1 MSRVQARVEELPE
14 NKVRL
19 TVEVPSD
26 DMRHAVEHAA
36 SDLSASVKVPGFRK
50 GKVPM
55 PVLISRIGKERLY
68 SEAVESH
75 IGGWFRNAL
84 AGTRVRPVAQPEY
97 DYQLPSDAD
106 GPFSFTATVDV
117 QPKVELADWSKLEV
131 PAAEVEVPAEL
142 VDREIEA
149 LRFAVAEL
157 VPVEGRQAQAGD
169 TLVVDLVAAN
179 GEAQRDYVVELGLGR
194 VVEEV
199 EAALVG
205 MAPGDSKSVEY
216 ELASGETASVEVTV
230 KELKE
235 KVLPPVDDD
244 LARAASEFDSIA
256 DLRSDVEQRLREQIE
271 EEAETQLRAA
281 AVDALVDAS
290 KVQPSEALVV
300 ARTRELL
307 AGLARSLERRGISPE
322 TYFALS
328 NQTPQQL
335 EERLRAEA
343 AQSVARELV
352 LEAVAEDAGI
362 EVSDEELADFVRE
375 HAEAEDDDADQV
387 VDQVF
392 ASGRHELLREDLR
405 MRKALDRVVA
415 DVKRIPVDL
424 ARAREKLWTPDK
436 GAAAQETK
444 LWTPGSKEPE

>member
-199 EAALVG
+199 EAALLG

-322 TYFALS
+322 TYFTLS

-392 ASGRHELLREDLR
+392 ASGRQELLREDLR

-436 GAAAQETK
+436 GAAVKETK

>member
-1 MSRVQARVEELPE
+1 MQARVEELPE

>member
-1 MSRVQARVEELPE
+1 VQARVEELPE

-19 TVEVPSD
+19 TVDVPTD

-36 SDLSASVKVPGFRK
+36 SDLSASVKIPGFRK

-55 PVLISRIGKERLY
+55 PVLVSRIGKERLY

-84 AGTRVRPVAQPEY
+84 AGTRIRPVAQPEY
-97 DYQLPSDAD
+97 QYQVPADAEE
-106 GPFSFTATVDV
+106 PFSFTATVDV
-117 QPKVELADWSKLEV
+117 QPKIELADWSTLEV

-157 VPVEGRQAQAGD
+157 VPVEGRAAEEGD
-169 TLVVDLVAAN
+169 TLVVDLVAAS

-199 EAALVG
+199 ETALVG
-205 MAPGDSKSVEY
+205 MAPGDSKRVDY
-216 ELASGETASVEVTV
+216 ELATGESASVEVTI

-235 KVLPPVDDD
+235 KILPAVDDE
-244 LARAASEFDSIA
+244 LARAATEFDSLAELRA
-256 DLRSDVEQRLREQIE
+256 DLELRLREQIE
-271 EEAETQLRAA
+271 EEVETQLRAD
-281 AVDALVDAS
+281 AVDALVEAS
-290 KVQPSEALVV
+290 TVEPSESLVA

-307 AGLARSLERRGISPE
+307 GGLARSLERRGISPE

-328 NQTPQQL
+328 NQTPEQL
-335 EERLRAEA
+335 EERLSAEA
-343 AQSVARELV
+343 WQSVARELV
-352 LEAVAEDAGI
+352 LEAVADQAEI
-362 EVSDEELADFVRE
+362 EVADDELRAFVRE
-375 HAEAEDDDADQV
+375 HAEAEQDEDADEV

-444 LWTPGSKEPE
+444 LWTPGSKEPA